1 MSDFVYLIN
10 RHRKLIWKVCW
21 MYGRM
26 PQDRDDLF
34 QEIVYRLWRAYPGFE
49 GRSEF
54 STWLYRVALNT
65 AITYDRSV
73 RRKPEEPLD
82 ERIEL
87 PAPTATDE
95 RTELFYRAVQ
105 SLNSTDRAL
114 LVMHLEGLTYEEI
127 GSVLGLTDNHVGVKL
142 NRVKNKLQQLV
153 QGLMS

>member
-1 MSDFVYLIN
+1 MSDFVDLIN

-34 QEIVYRLWRAYPGFE
+34 QEIVYRLWRAYPDFQ

-65 AITYDRSV
+65 AITYDRQL
-73 RRKPEEPLD
+73 RRKPEEALDERVDLAAPNAPD

-87 PAPTATDE
+87 
-95 RTELFYRAVQ
+95 FYRAMQ
-105 SLNSTDRAL
+105 SLNDTDRAL

-127 GSVLGLTDNHVGVKL
+127 ASVLGLTENHVGVKL
-142 NRVKNKLQQLV
+142 NRAKNKLQQLV
-153 QGLMS
+153 QGLT

>member
-1 MSDFVYLIN
+1 MSDFVDLIN

-34 QEIVYRLWRAYPGFE
+34 QEIVYRLWRAYPDFQ

-54 STWLYRVALNT
+54 GTWLYRVALNT
-65 AITYDRSV
+65 AITYDRRL

-87 PAPTATDE
+87 AAPSASDE
-95 RTELFYRAVQ
+95 RIELFYRAMQ
-105 SLNSTDRAL
+105 SLNDTDRAL

-127 GSVLGLTDNHVGVKL
+127 ASVLGLTENHVGVKL
-142 NRVKNKLQQLV
+142 NRAKNKLQQLV
-153 QGLMS
+153 QGLT

>member
-1 MSDFVYLIN
+1 MSDFVDLIN

-21 MYGRM
+21 MYARK

-34 QEIVYRLWRAYPGFE
+34 PEIVYRLWRAYPDFE
-49 GRSEF
+49 GRSQF

-65 AITYDRSV
+65 AITYDRGL

-87 PAPTATDE
+87 AAPNASDE
-95 RTELFYRAVQ
+95 RTELFYRTLQ
-105 SLNSTDRAL
+105 SLNDTDRAL
-114 LVMHLEGLTYEEI
+114 IMMHLEGLTYEEI
-127 GSVLGLTDNHVGVKL
+127 ASVLGLTENHVGVKL

-153 QGLMS
+153 QGLM

>member
-1 MSDFVYLIN
+1 MSDFVDLIN

-21 MYGRM
+21 MYARK

-34 QEIVYRLWRAYPGFE
+34 QEIVYRLWRAYPDFE
-49 GRSEF
+49 GRSQF

-65 AITYDRSV
+65 AITYDRGL

-87 PAPTATDE
+87 ATPNASDE
-95 RTELFYRAVQ
+95 RTELFYRTLQ
-105 SLNSTDRAL
+105 SLNDTDRAL
-114 LVMHLEGLTYEEI
+114 IMMHLEGLTYEEI
-127 GSVLGLTDNHVGVKL
+127 ASVLGLTENHVGVKL

-153 QGLMS
+153 QGLM